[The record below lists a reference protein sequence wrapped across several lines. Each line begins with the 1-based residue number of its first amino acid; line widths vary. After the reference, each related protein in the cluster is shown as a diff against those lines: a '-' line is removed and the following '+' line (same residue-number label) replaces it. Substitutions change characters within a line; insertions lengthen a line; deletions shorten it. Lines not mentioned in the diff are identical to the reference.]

1 MATEKRNLLKEIMN
15 LAWSFVRKNGY
26 SMSEALKV
34 AWTNI
39 KLRALL
45 HKKVVEFYFK
55 KTDGTLRQA
64 FGTLMSGR
72 IPETKG
78 TKKTADVCAVIG
90 IANARNVRSRLEED
104 DVRQMDTID
113 SMGRNQQVTFI
124 TESGL
129 YDVII
134 RSDSEKAKPFRKW
147 VTSEVLPSIRKHGAY
162 MTQETLE
169 KALTSPDFLIQ
180 LATNLKEEKQ
190 KRIEAEQKAELA
202 EQTIKSNAPKVLFAD
217 AVSTSQRSCL
227 VAELAKILQQ
237 NGVNIGQNRLFAWMR
252 ENGYLCSK
260 GQYYNQPTQKAMDLG
275 LFELKQTTINK
286 PDGSILVST
295 TTKVTGKGQ
304 VYFVNKFLGKDAA

>member
-1 MATEKRNLLKEIMN
+1 MTELPMGICQISNLDKNMN
-15 LAWSFVRKNGY
+15 KIQIFQNEQFGKVRITMNENDEPLFCLADVAKALGY
-26 SMSEALKV
+26 SNPAK
-34 AWTNI
+34 
-39 KLRALL
+39 
-45 HKKVVEFYFK
+45 
-55 KTDGTLRQA
+55 
-64 FGTLMSGR
+64 
-72 IPETKG
+72 
-78 TKKTADVCAVIG
+78 AVIDHCKGVTVLETPTQSG
-90 IANARNVRSRLEED
+90 IQPIKYGKESEVYRLTMKSKLPNA
-104 DVRQMDTID
+104 
-113 SMGRNQQVTFI
+113 
-124 TESGL
+124 
-129 YDVII
+129 
-134 RSDSEKAKPFRKW
+134 EKFQDW
-147 VTSEVLPSIRKHGAY
+147 VCDEVLPSIRKHGAY

-169 KALTSPDFLIQ
+169 KALTSPDFLIR

-237 NGVNIGQNRLFAWMR
+237 NGVNIGQNRLFTWMR

-260 GQYYNQPTQKAMDLG
+260 GQYYNQPTQKSMDLG